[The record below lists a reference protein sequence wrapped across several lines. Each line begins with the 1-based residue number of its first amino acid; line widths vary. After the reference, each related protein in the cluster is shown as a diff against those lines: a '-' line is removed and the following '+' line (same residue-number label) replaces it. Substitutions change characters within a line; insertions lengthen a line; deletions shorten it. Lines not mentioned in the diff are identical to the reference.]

1 MDSMST
7 EKPSQNED
15 EYFARQD
22 AELMQ
27 KQRAATAAAEAAA
40 ERKSHFGK
48 CPKCGANLITV
59 DLHGVQIDRCPEDG
73 GMWLDAGEFDALAKH
88 TDPGF
93 MGRVLGEAFRGLR
106 RK

>member
-1 MDSMST
+1 MST
-7 EKPSQNED
+7 EKPSHNED

-27 KQRAATAAAEAAA
+27 KHRAAEAAA
-40 ERKSHFGK
+40 ARAAERKTHLGK
-48 CPKCGANLITV
+48 CPRCGADLDPV

-93 MGRVLGEAFRGLR
+93 MGRVLGEVFRGLR